1 MKDAKPTPEKA
12 QQKPTPDKAPDP
24 QNHSRTPE
32 TEPPKEKRTDDL

>member
-12 QQKPTPDKAPDP
+12 QQKPIPDKAPAP
-24 QNHSRTPE
+24 RNHSRTPE